1 VLTVTMTPASNSL
14 RIDYEW
20 CPTLASAMPVDTI
33 WPGKSHKADVEAEQD
48 KVRAALI
55 KASKTKND

>member
-1 VLTVTMTPASNSL
+1 MTPASNSL

>member
-1 VLTVTMTPASNSL
+1 
-14 RIDYEW
+14 
-20 CPTLASAMPVDTI
+20 MPVDTI